1 VTNYK
6 RIELEM
12 THRPTPIIAFLGTG
26 LMGEPMCHNLL
37 QAGLPLTVW
46 NRSPEKTE
54 RLAKRGA
61 TVANSPHDAV
71 TGADVVITML
81 SDGPAVTDLIFNQ
94 GVADSL
100 AKGSTRIEM
109 GSIGTDEAIDHAK
122 RHAEQG
128 VHYLDAPVSGGTCG
142 AGAGEL
148 AIMAGGDA
156 STFAAMQPV
165 FAPLGQATHVGP
177 SGCGQLAKLANQVI
191 VAITIGAVSEAFIL
205 AGGGGADRAQV
216 REALQGGFASSRI
229 LTEHGQRMVERAFEP
244 GGPAKF
250 QVKDLRNA
258 LNSAQQLGLDLPIT
272 KLIHKLFNDMVNSGK
287 ADMDHS
293 GLLTHL
299 EELNNISFS

>member
-1 VTNYK
+1 MK
-6 RIELEM
+6 
-12 THRPTPIIAFLGTG
+12 PTIAFLGTG

-37 QAGLPLTVW
+37 EAGLPLTVW
-46 NRSPEKTE
+46 NRSPEKTK

-61 TVANSPHDAV
+61 EVADSPNDAV
-71 TGADVVITML
+71 VGADVVITML
-81 SDGPAVTDLIFNQ
+81 SDGPAVTELMFER
-94 GVADSL
+94 GVADKISNG
-100 AKGSTRIEM
+100 ATRIDM
-109 GSIGTDEAIDHAK
+109 GSIGADEAIDHAK
-122 RHAEQG
+122 RHAVQG
-128 VHYLDAPVSGGTCG
+128 VSYLDAPVSGGTRG
-142 AGAGEL
+142 AATGEL

-156 STFAAMQPV
+156 ETFVAMQPV

-205 AGGGGADRAQV
+205 VGGGGADRAQV

-229 LTEHGQRMVERAFEP
+229 LSEHGQRMVDRTFEP

-258 LNSAQQLGLDLPIT
+258 LKAAGQLGLDLPIT
-272 KLIHKLFNDMVNSGK
+272 KLIHKLFDDMVNSGK

>member
-1 VTNYK
+1 MKST
-6 RIELEM
+6 
-12 THRPTPIIAFLGTG
+12 IAFLGTG

-37 QAGLPLTVW
+37 EAGLPLTVW
-46 NRSPEKTE
+46 NRSPEKTK

-61 TVANSPHDAV
+61 EVADSPNDAV
-71 TGADVVITML
+71 VGADVVITML
-81 SDGPAVTDLIFNQ
+81 SDGPAVTELMFER
-94 GVADSL
+94 GVADKISNG
-100 AKGSTRIEM
+100 ATRIDM
-109 GSIGTDEAIDHAK
+109 GSIGADEAIDHAK
-122 RHAEQG
+122 RHAVQG
-128 VHYLDAPVSGGTCG
+128 VSYLDAPVSGGTRG
-142 AGAGEL
+142 AATGEL

-156 STFAAMQPV
+156 DTFVAMQPV

-229 LTEHGQRMVERAFEP
+229 LSEHGQRMVDRTFEP

-258 LNSAQQLGLDLPIT
+258 LKAAGQLGLDLPIT
-272 KLIHKLFNDMVNSGK
+272 KLIHKLFDDMVNSGK

>member
-1 VTNYK
+1 MK
-6 RIELEM
+6 
-12 THRPTPIIAFLGTG
+12 PTIAFLGTG

-37 QAGLPLTVW
+37 EAGLPLTVW
-46 NRSPEKTE
+46 NRSKDKTK
-54 RLAKRGA
+54 RLAKSGA
-61 TVANSPHDAV
+61 GVADSPHDAV

-81 SDGPAVTDLIFNQ
+81 SDGPAVTELMFDR
-94 GVADSL
+94 GVADKISNG
-100 AKGSTRIEM
+100 AARIDM
-109 GSIGTDEAIDHAK
+109 GSIGADEAIDHAK
-122 RHAEQG
+122 RHAVQG
-128 VHYLDAPVSGGTCG
+128 VSYLDAPVSGGTQG
-142 AGAGEL
+142 AAAGEL

-156 STFAAMQPV
+156 ETFVAMQPV

-229 LTEHGQRMVERAFEP
+229 LSEHGQRMVDRTFEP

-258 LNSAQQLGLDLPIT
+258 LKAAGQLGLDLPIT
-272 KLIHKLFNDMVNSGK
+272 KLIHKLFDDMVNNGK